1 MQSPPSVYSCC
12 SVSSA
17 PADDSTYANH
27 LTWSQQRERKL
38 QAARE
43 RQAAEE
49 AAALLATPGMS
60 AESRRLVERTV
71 YAGPVS
77 GWEAHEALHQAHKAP
92 RAPEAFESFAPQINA
107 YSAALERPG
116 AAWERLHA
124 LATPREVAV
133 DLPLSLIHI

>member
-60 AESRRLVERTV
+60 AESRRLVERWAT
-71 YAGPVS
+71 
-77 GWEAHEALHQAHKAP
+77 
-92 RAPEAFESFAPQINA
+92 
-107 YSAALERPG
+107 G
-116 AAWERLHA
+116 A
-124 LATPREVAV
+124 
-133 DLPLSLIHI
+133 